1 MFPCNTNFVK
11 SGTTLD
17 FKMHEVGDI
26 NITGLHR
33 DSKNKFKTKI
43 LPSISVWCSPVWA
56 SWEIFNLTF
65 VSAPI
70 DFWIL
75 KI

>member
-17 FKMHEVGDI
+17 FKMDEVGNI

-43 LPSISVWCSPVWA
+43 LPPVGVEVGISIPV
-56 SWEIFNLTF
+56 
-65 VSAPI
+65 
-70 DFWIL
+70 
-75 KI
+75 